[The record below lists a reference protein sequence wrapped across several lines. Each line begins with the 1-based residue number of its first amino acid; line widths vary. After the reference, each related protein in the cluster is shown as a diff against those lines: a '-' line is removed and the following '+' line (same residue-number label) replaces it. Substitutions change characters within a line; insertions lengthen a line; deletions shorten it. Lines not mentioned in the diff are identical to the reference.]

1 MEGAPLYDNTSFRE
15 RNHIQ
20 IAVRNMA
27 CVKGY
32 FLPRGL

>member
-1 MEGAPLYDNTSFRE
+1 MTTPACRE

-27 CVKGY
+27 CIKGY